1 MQCYS
6 LIMLQ
11 RPTRIHEIAEGI
23 FLRSPFRPSFAGVA
37 PRTALQQGH
46 VSTHTGGFMVYFCRC
61 LARQDGLD
69 GSESGGCEGKME
81 EGGELKFR
89 RIVFSRVAES

>member
-1 MQCYS
+1 
-6 LIMLQ
+6 MLFINYAAAPHPNPRDRGRYFLALAIQ
-11 RPTRIHEIAEGI
+11 AE
-23 FLRSPFRPSFAGVA
+23 LRRRCATDRVTAG
-37 PRTALQQGH
+37 PCFH
-46 VSTHTGGFMVYFCRC
+46 PHWGFMVYFCRC

-89 RIVFSRVAES
+89 RTVFSRVAES